1 MTIRL
6 RASVQSL
13 VFVVMQAAT
22 LFGSAGRTDI
32 VEFWVYV
39 AILAAVSALSL
50 TLLDPDLIQERM
62 RPGGRR
68 VGLRFLPVIIV
79 MFVHW
84 TVAGLDRGRLHLSD
98 TVPPGLEAV
107 ALALFALAWI
117 VFVWAMYVNRF
128 FSSIPRIQSER
139 GHAVITTG
147 PYRYHR
153 PLSLRPASWL
163 HGGSARRGDQR
174 PCARIVDFDLH
185 SPDCACR
192 ARVALLA
199 AVTSG
204 LALGSWIST
213 FIAPIAL
220 VGLVWRTMVEDRM
233 LQSDLPGYADY
244 AARVR
249 YRLVPGIW

>member
-1 MTIRL
+1 MTVRL

-13 VFVVMQAAT
+13 LFVFLLAAT
-22 LFGSAGRTDI
+22 LFGAAGRIDI

-39 AILAAVSALSL
+39 AIVAAVSALSL
-50 TLLDPDLIQERM
+50 AILDPDLMQERM

-68 VGLRFLPVIIV
+68 VGLRFLPLVILL
-79 MFVHW
+79 FLHW
-84 TVAGLDRGRLHLSD
+84 ALAGLDRGRLHLSD
-98 TVPPGLEAV
+98 TVPPALEAV
-107 ALALFALAWI
+107 ALALFASAWM

-139 GHAVITTG
+139 GHAVITSG
-147 PYRYHR
+147 PYRFVRHPGY
-153 PLSLRPASWL
+153 LA
-163 HGGSARRGDQR
+163 
-174 PCARIVDFDLH
+174 
-185 SPDCACR
+185 
-192 ARVALLA
+192 ALLA

-204 LALGSWIST
+204 IALGSWIST

-220 VGLVWRTMVEDRM
+220 VLLVRRLLVEDRL
-233 LQSDLPGYADY
+233 LQRELPGYADY

>member
-32 VEFWVYV
+32 VGFWVYV

-50 TLLDPDLIQERM
+50 TLLDPDLMQERM

-68 VGLRFLPVIIV
+68 VGLRVLPVIIV

-117 VFVWAMYVNRF
+117 VFVWAIYVNRF

-139 GHAVITTG
+139 AHSVITTA
-147 PYRYHR
+147 PY
-153 PLSLRPASWL
+153 PLLRPPAS
-163 HGGSARRGDQR
+163 
-174 PCARIVDFDLH
+174 PT
-185 SPDCACR
+185 
-192 ARVALLA
+192 ALPPPL
-199 AVTSG
+199 T
-204 LALGSWIST
+204 
-213 FIAPIAL
+213 
-220 VGLVWRTMVEDRM
+220 
-233 LQSDLPGYADY
+233 
-244 AARVR
+244 
-249 YRLVPGIW
+249 

>member
-50 TLLDPDLIQERM
+50 TLLDPDLMQERM

-147 PYRYHR
+147 PYRFVRHPGYT
-153 PLSLRPASWL
+153 A
-163 HGGSARRGDQR
+163 
-174 PCARIVDFDLH
+174 
-185 SPDCACR
+185 
-192 ARVALLA
+192 ALLA

-220 VGLVWRTMVEDRM
+220 VGLVWRIMVEDRM
-233 LQSDLPGYADY
+233 LRRDLPGYADY

-249 YRLVPGIW
+249 YRGARHLVTLRCNDPGFDGNRTPRCQGCDNGPNHPRPPPTRS

>member
-1 MTIRL
+1 
-6 RASVQSL
+6 
-13 VFVVMQAAT
+13 
-22 LFGSAGRTDI
+22 
-32 VEFWVYV
+32 
-39 AILAAVSALSL
+39 
-50 TLLDPDLIQERM
+50 
-62 RPGGRR
+62 
-68 VGLRFLPVIIV
+68 

-147 PYRYHR
+147 PYRFVRHPGYT
-153 PLSLRPASWL
+153 A
-163 HGGSARRGDQR
+163 
-174 PCARIVDFDLH
+174 
-185 SPDCACR
+185 
-192 ARVALLA
+192 ALLA

>member
-13 VFVVMQAAT
+13 VFVVIQAAT
-22 LFGSAGRTDI
+22 LFGAAGRIDI
-32 VEFWVYV
+32 VGFWVYV

-50 TLLDPDLIQERM
+50 TLLDPDLMQERM

-68 VGLRFLPVIIV
+68 VGLRFLPIIVV

-107 ALALFALAWI
+107 ALTLFALAWI

-147 PYRYHR
+147 PYRFVRHPGYT
-153 PLSLRPASWL
+153 A
-163 HGGSARRGDQR
+163 
-174 PCARIVDFDLH
+174 
-185 SPDCACR
+185 
-192 ARVALLA
+192 ALLA